1 MKTVNKIWTTS
12 LGIVGLIAGVA
23 LTAWGFASHF
33 YPIILG
39 SVHVSFSCATKYHED
54 GAYGAEDYGVEVTR
68 KSPSSESHSGNEADD
83 AQTGCPDFVHR
94 LHAPS
99 PPHAFLYNPRSVI
112 ATGNI

>member
-39 SVHVSFSCATKYHED
+39 SV
-54 GAYGAEDYGVEVTR
+54 GAILMVLGGAAEGYVYGASKAGVNAGRNVE
-68 KSPSSESHSGNEADD
+68 HSTVQAS
-83 AQTGCPDFVHR
+83 AKV
-94 LHAPS
+94 
-99 PPHAFLYNPRSVI
+99 
-112 ATGNI
+112 